1 MSDLRK
7 LCHHYTASSLALV
20 FKSSGENAGKLVYKV
35 AKGQQT
41 TISFAWGK
49 DGKDLDICAYWE
61 AAPNMKAGWRWSSDW
76 TQPTTVSTIVDG
88 VTYTLGYSGDIR
100 DTDASEWV
108 KIEKSVWSKGSNSF
122 RVYLNFYGYDASQY
136 PATTCTVIAAQMNGP
151 TKMLTANCGHRSG
164 NRADPSQ
171 DPFVTVTFDATGKL
185 VSLTQ

>member
-1 MSDLRK
+1 MSELGH
-7 LCHHYTASSLALV
+7 LCRHYTAQNLALV
-20 FKSSGENAGKLVYKV
+20 YKASGAHEYSLVYKV

-41 TISFAWGK
+41 TISFAWDK
-49 DGKDLDICAYWE
+49 DGNDLDICAYWE
-61 AAPNMKAGWRWSSDW
+61 AAPNMKAGWRWSADW
-76 TQPTTVSTIVDG
+76 SQPTTVTTVVDG

-136 PATTCTVIAAQMNGP
+136 PASTCTVIAAQENGP
-151 TKMLTANCGHRSG
+151 TKMLLANCGTHNGS
-164 NRADPSQ
+164 RADPLQ

-185 VSLTQ
+185 LSLTQ